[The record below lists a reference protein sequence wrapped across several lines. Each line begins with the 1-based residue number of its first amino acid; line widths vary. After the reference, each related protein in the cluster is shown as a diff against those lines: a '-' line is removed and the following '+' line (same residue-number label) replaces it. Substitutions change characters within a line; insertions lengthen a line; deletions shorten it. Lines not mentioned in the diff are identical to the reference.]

1 MAMGCEDD
9 GRARG
14 GYNNKDKNDILMP
27 HARERKTSNKTDN
40 SPSCLEQ
47 LFYNLVIRNL
57 RDICSPIIQPPQYVN
72 LYQMC
77 LVSRELRDN

>member
-1 MAMGCEDD
+1 MMVGQGE
-9 GRARG
+9 GTTT
-14 GYNNKDKNDILMP
+14 
-27 HARERKTSNKTDN
+27 KTRTTFSCLTHENAKPVIKTDN